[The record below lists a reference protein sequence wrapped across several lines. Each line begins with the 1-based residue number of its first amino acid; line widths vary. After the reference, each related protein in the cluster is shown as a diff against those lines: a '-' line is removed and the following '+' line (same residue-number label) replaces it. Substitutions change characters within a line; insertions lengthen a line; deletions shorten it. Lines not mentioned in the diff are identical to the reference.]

1 MASFALIVSNICICR
16 KKNFLNKYN
25 KWKINEEGDKVYV
38 TGCIEYTSARTVFE
52 LTTLDIQSKIKA
64 KYIYEGRVSVWGDL
78 WTSVIVVTA

>member
-38 TGCIEYTSARTVFE
+38 TESIQPGHTHSNSGTEWGVTMIYAPAFIVAPEFTV
-52 LTTLDIQSKIKA
+52 QSPKK
-64 KYIYEGRVSVWGDL
+64 
-78 WTSVIVVTA
+78 